1 MDDKIRALVHAH
13 RAIAQ
18 AKAERLR
25 LINELRADGATWR
38 TIADALNMT
47 VEGATKIAYRAAK
60 KEKGEGR

>member
-13 RAIAQ
+13 RAIDQ

-60 KEKGEGR
+60 QKGGGQ